1 MTNLAQLNKRQQ
13 ENDIKIPLYSPT
25 VRQREVASLK
35 GYPEGFSSFTE
46 RRGECPAEAKP
57 TLRGLGHSPRPPI
70 GFADSPAERTGVR
83 PDRRSGRIEDS
94 CRMPP
99 GIGGW
104 QIEDLREAAAQ
115 ARRLAA
121 RKAELSQSSYDTSA
135 LHSVSS
141 VLGAIAPLRNSA
153 ASLFLKGYLR
163 MVQQLHR
170 AQGR

>member
-1 MTNLAQLNKRQQ
+1 
-13 ENDIKIPLYSPT
+13 
-25 VRQREVASLK
+25 
-35 GYPEGFSSFTE
+35 
-46 RRGECPAEAKP
+46 
-57 TLRGLGHSPRPPI
+57 
-70 GFADSPAERTGVR
+70 
-83 PDRRSGRIEDS
+83 
-94 CRMPP
+94 MPP